1 LKTYFDKWL
10 SKAEKKLSVSQGI
23 QSENG
28 LKLRVKSKDATGTA
42 GESAIAT
49 TLSNRF
55 SIPIDF
61 ELLNDIG
68 PYHQSSLSDKLE
80 IELTFNDSA
89 AIILGSTAALANAA
103 DKDYMYTF
111 NDIQTEWDQIHHAGL
126 ASTMSAQ
133 YNKLALPFKRL
144 HYHHMIPI
152 NKTDSVINL
161 NINAPAKS
169 LTHILI
175 LTIDPNDRKDF
186 QHNDTFKN
194 LDIVNVSITIEGI
207 PNKLYAS
214 GMKKQHTWSESCK
227 LFPEA
232 NLIQDE
238 FLTKTYALC
247 FDLRPSVDPGL
258 HGNGTCLENTTNGLN
273 LLIERTAAS
282 SGTGKFNLH
291 VFLLQDA
298 QLNITEG
305 RFHSVEY

>member
-1 LKTYFDKWL
+1 
-10 SKAEKKLSVSQGI
+10 VSQGI

-28 LKLRVKSKDATGTA
+28 LKLRVKSKDATGSA

-111 NDIQTEWDQIHHAGL
+111 DDIQTEWDQVHHRGL
-126 ASTMSAQ
+126 ASTMAGQ
-133 YNKLALPFKRL
+133 YNRLALPFKRL
-144 HYHHMIPI
+144 HYHRMIPI
-152 NKTDSVINL
+152 NKTDPVIPL
-161 NINAPAKS
+161 NINLPSKS
-169 LTHILI
+169 VSHILI
-175 LTIDPNDRKDF
+175 LSIDPNDRKSF

-194 LDIVNVSITIEGI
+194 LDIVKVSATIEGA

-214 GMKKQHTWSESCK
+214 GMKKQHTWSEICK
-227 LFPEA
+227 LFPEP
-232 NLIQDE
+232 NVTQDE

-247 FDLRPSVDPGL
+247 FDLRPSVDPSL
-258 HGNGTCLENTTNGLN
+258 HGNGTCLENTTDGLT
-273 LLIERTAAS
+273 LLIERTAG
-282 SGTGKFNLH
+282 GTGKLNLH
-291 VFLLQDA
+291 IFLLQDA